1 MSVDGNINAGNTA
14 LSLSCL
20 HCVLSSLR
28 GDLSP
33 DEVVHLVNQ
42 GLSEGEKAFNI
53 KARSILCCMRHM
65 PSNEQFMLLSTKTSL
80 R

>member
-1 MSVDGNINAGNTA
+1 MYIAHKSQ
-14 LSLSCL
+14 SFFPP
-20 HCVLSSLR
+20 LR

-33 DEVVHLVNQ
+33 DEVVHLVNE
-42 GLSEGEKAFNI
+42 GLSDGELAFNI

-65 PSNEQFMLLSTKTSL
+65 PSNELLPVCPNIFV